1 MWADLGLATEADASC
16 PAPLAHE
23 RVAERV
29 PGSGDASRACAERAR
44 ALPSFSETST
54 TLGENELR
62 HDLELQ
68 RFLRRDRP
76 SENDSGQEGF
86 HAAPY
91 IGLMV
96 NFDLRRRKAFWV
108 DAGPSFMLENTDL
121 DVAGEDHR
129 AAQALPAL
137 TAADAALGLGVLPPR
152 QDRYPPGA
160 PAPGASASTRRRHP
174 IRALHGA
181 GPLAAPGEELD

>member
-23 RVAERV
+23 RVAERA

-76 SENDSGQEGF
+76 SENDSGKESIYATP
-86 HAAPY
+86 HITLP
-91 IGLMV
+91 V

-108 DAGPSFMLENTDL
+108 
-121 DVAGEDHR
+121 R
-129 AAQALPAL
+129 AI
-137 TAADAALGLGVLPPR
+137 
-152 QDRYPPGA
+152 
-160 PAPGASASTRRRHP
+160 ASKTS
-174 IRALHGA
+174 
-181 GPLAAPGEELD
+181 